1 MPNSWS
7 VSSKSC
13 STLQVCFSFLKFSE
27 HYSSFEETPYKKRKK
42 PKVEP
47 LDFDDTVDCFI
58 LRTMRKCFSY
68 YLETAKVPDEIVVPE
83 TIIKFTFKRLDN
95 TQYTP
100 AVNRQAALL
109 LGSFSTIYF
118 EEILKLFLEQ
128 FNAIKKEADVKNFVH
143 LQSSMVKLSLSFNF
157 S

>member
-1 MPNSWS
+1 
-7 VSSKSC
+7 
-13 STLQVCFSFLKFSE
+13 
-27 HYSSFEETPYKKRKK
+27 
-42 PKVEP
+42 
-47 LDFDDTVDCFI
+47 
-58 LRTMRKCFSY
+58 MRKCFSY

-143 LQSSMVKLSLSFNF
+143 LQSSMVKLSRSFNF